1 VVGIAITISCTDF
14 KIHVVIAVVDY
25 NLKRC
30 LEIYTLYSFYK
41 NSNYLNTIIFFK
53 CIKILVGNY
62 IIGFGSAT
70 IAVERNSRPRSCS
83 NAFTWYKFNSLYL
96 IGRSTTIT
104 VCVKSKSIYN
114 LVASKLTWIGI

>member
-70 IAVERNSRPRSCS
+70 IAATCSSRPWSWS

-96 IGRSTTIT
+96 IGRSIAVT
-104 VCVKSKSIYN
+104 VCVKFESTYN
-114 LVASKLTWIGI
+114 LVASI